1 VLRTDSINGACCLD
15 TLCCD
20 CTQGLATELQ
30 NDSQL
35 INSGGVHSSNEAKA
49 PAQHTEHAHHSSRS
63 TAESK
68 QQCDYQH
75 NTDNTANTKAAV
87 YSTLH
92 EEVPHDDLL
101 AWSSELDFDGYCANW
116 KCIATSGPS
125 EPWKSVHAA
134 QYHQQHAVDSSSVHA
149 YMQNTSSGSSSS
161 YAQQ

>member
-1 VLRTDSINGACCLD
+1 MHAAVNSLR
-15 TLCCD
+15 CD

-30 NDSQL
+30 KECQL
-35 INSGGVHSSNEAKA
+35 IHTANAYSSSEAKS
-49 PAQHTEHAHHSSRS
+49 PAQHTKHAHYSNSSN
-63 TAESK
+63 TESK
-68 QQCDYQH
+68 QQHGHQY
-75 NTDNTANTKAAV
+75 NTDNTADAKAVLYRSLDEAM
-87 YSTLH
+87 
-92 EEVPHDDLL
+92 PHDDLL

-149 YMQNTSSGSSSS
+149 YMQNTNNSSSSS